1 MMYNQSPQMLVE
13 LQPPNHGSQKTL
25 FLVSGVYW
33 AVEEEGLISIWC
45 RTLWPSFY
53 TLEYVHTLDVVAA
66 ISPVSVCLL
75 LLSYYVLGLALL
87 KLECLISLVQSTL
100 SVCQTVL
107 AR

>member
-1 MMYNQSPQMLVE
+1 MYNQSPQMLVE
-13 LQPPNHGSQKTL
+13 LQPPNHGSQKIL

-53 TLEYVHTLDVVAA
+53 TLEYVHTLDVVAG
-66 ISPVSVCLL
+66 ISPVSVFLL